1 MAFRV
6 APDRA
11 NTFKFRNLAR
21 NVKMSAVNE
30 MFPGNQRN
38 STTRDSKAFYES
50 TDFSKSTNMNV
61 MDSSP
66 MYGLDSAGE

>member
-1 MAFRV
+1 MGFRV

-21 NVKMSAVNE
+21 NMKMAAVNE
-30 MFPGNQRN
+30 MFPGFQRN
-38 STTRDSKAFYES
+38 STTRDSRAFHES
-50 TDFSKSTNMNV
+50 TDYSKSVNMNV
-61 MDSSP
+61 MDNAP